1 MNKNKVKI
9 YEAEEFN
16 STNVIKGQ
24 IFELA
29 RYTAVFIVKQ
39 YAFLEENN
47 RIPTI
52 RIKPETLKFIEEV
65 ELETSHSIK

>member
-9 YEAEEFN
+9 YEAEEFD
-16 STNVIKGQ
+16 SSKVIKGQ

-29 RYTAVFIVKQ
+29 RYSAVFIVKQ
-39 YAFLEENN
+39 YVFLEENN

-52 RIKPETLKFIEEV
+52 RIKPETLKFVEEV
-65 ELETSHSIK
+65 ELYTN